1 MIEEGKRT
9 EALRILRHQLYDSRE
24 LIIIDAYFFALPSK
38 VTKEELINEMLD
50 TLPNHIRRLLI
61 ITSMKNNFTNIYN
74 EFERNFK
81 RRFPNCQLDVILLSK
96 IHDRVWINDSNDY
109 LIVGT
114 SFNGLGKSFSFIYSI
129 KENRNKRKVNNY
141 FIRKIRASKVKLP
154 INNQEII
161 DKELKD
167 NYLNYFIERNKS
179 LGEEIW

>member
-1 MIEEGKRT
+1 MLEEGQRT
-9 EALRILRHQLYDSRE
+9 QALEILRGQLYGSNE
-24 LIIIDAYFFALPSK
+24 LIIIDAYFFVLPSR
-38 VTKEELINEMLD
+38 VTKEELIREMLD
-50 TLPNHIRRLLI
+50 IFPNGLRKLLV
-61 ITSMKNNFTNIYN
+61 ITSMKRNFTNIYN

-96 IHDRVWINDSNDY
+96 IHDRVWINNNNDY

-129 KENRNKRKVNNY
+129 KENRNKIKVNNY

-167 NYLNYFIERNKS
+167 NYLNYFIEINKS
-179 LGEEIW
+179 LGVKE

>member
-1 MIEEGKRT
+1 MLEEGQRT
-9 EALRILRHQLYDSRE
+9 QALEILRGQLYGSNE
-24 LIIIDAYFFALPSK
+24 LIIIDAYFFVLPSR
-38 VTKEELINEMLD
+38 VTKEELIREMLD
-50 TLPNHIRRLLI
+50 IFPNGLRKLLV
-61 ITSMKNNFTNIYN
+61 ITSMKRNFTNIYN

-96 IHDRVWINDSNDY
+96 IHDRVWINNNNDY

-129 KENRNKRKVNNY
+129 KENRNKIKVNNY

-167 NYLNYFIERNKS
+167 NYLNYFIEMISCK
-179 LGEEIW
+179 I